1 MTFSSAFSSEYC
13 ELRLSALQKNAQGE
27 GRALANNRLKSGPN
41 PLLTETSRPRNLL
54 PIVGARYHIRSCL
67 SGQIQTSPSPSTP
80 AIRTA
85 SASSPRI
92 APPLTTTSS
101 STKSKP
107 ASFWSAPKSKPSAK
121 AKATLR
127 EAYAEPRAGE
137 LWLMNAHIPEYRAG
151 GVWNHNPMRPRKLL
165 LHRREL
171 DKLAGRAQQRGLTLV
186 PLKIYFRG
194 NRAKCELAL
203 GQGKKFHDKRQ
214 SERDQEAR
222 REAKEAMARSR
233 KR

>member
-1 MTFSSAFSSEYC
+1 VSPG
-13 ELRLSALQKNAQGE
+13 QNKNKA
-27 GRALANNRLKSGPN
+27 KSGDGIHIVAQN
-41 PLLTETSRPRNLL
+41 RAASYNYHLLDKVEAGLVLVGTEVKTLRE
-54 PIVGARYHIRSCL
+54 G
-67 SGQIQTSPSPSTP
+67 
-80 AIRTA
+80 
-85 SASSPRI
+85 
-92 APPLTTTSS
+92 
-101 STKSKP
+101 
-107 ASFWSAPKSKPSAK
+107 
-121 AKATLR
+121 KATLR
-127 EAYAEPRAGE
+127 EAYAEPRGGE

-151 GVWNHNPMRPRKLL
+151 GVWNHDPMRPRKLL

-171 DKLAGRAQQRGLTLV
+171 DKLAGRVQQRGLTLV